1 MVFTSLT
8 FLHLTLKW
16 NIPTAPRSTTAN
28 CLTNL
33 STCWKEAA
41 NMTQEQ
47 VIAEIFEG
55 TAEFTMYAGM
65 FVIGWLL
72 GFILFHKITNKED

>member
-1 MVFTSLT
+1 
-8 FLHLTLKW
+8 
-16 NIPTAPRSTTAN
+16 
-28 CLTNL
+28 
-33 STCWKEAA
+33 
-41 NMTQEQ
+41 MTQEQ